1 MTASIVIVTNPF
13 EPVASRSVHAVESGI
28 TLGGLLQGCGIAEDC
43 WPDGPEIL
51 IGGMTVPVGIYAV
64 RAIVDGEVVTVIRW
78 PQGGGGGGGGGKN
91 PMRIVLTIAVMV
103 AAIYLGPMAAV
114 AMGYTA
120 AGSAAAMATAGIA
133 LAGSMLIN
141 TVIPAPKPSMPSLN
155 WGGSGSAPAPS
166 PTYSIQ
172 AQGNQGRLGQ
182 PIPVIYG
189 RHLIYPDLASEP

>member
-28 TLGGLLQGCGIAEDC
+28 TLGGLLQACGIAEDC
-43 WPDGPEIL
+43 WSDGPEIL
-51 IGGMTVPVGIYAV
+51 IGGMAVPVGIYAV

-120 AGSAAAMATAGIA
+120 AGSAAAA
-133 LAGSMLIN
+133 
-141 TVIPAPKPSMPSLN
+141 
-155 WGGSGSAPAPS
+155 S
-166 PTYSIQ
+166 PTITSNVS
-172 AQGNQGRLGQ
+172 A
-182 PIPVIYG
+182 
-189 RHLIYPDLASEP
+189 